1 MATNYVYEGKRLSY
15 TNTGSAIS
23 AGDVVVVG
31 KLLCVAL
38 EDIAAT
44 TGTGELATEGVWE
57 IPKVDAAVITQGQSI
72 TWDVSA
78 ASGAGEADDQAATPA
93 SGDLTLGCIA
103 WESKGATSGATIK
116 VKINVGPNTV
126 T

>member
-1 MATNYVYEGKRLSY
+1 MSNYFIQPGETITY
-15 TNTGSAIS
+15 TNGGSAIS

-31 KLLCVAL
+31 KLLCVAAT
-38 EDIAAT
+38 DIANGAS
-44 TGTGELATEGVWE
+44 GELYTSGVHD

-78 ASGAGEADDQAATPA
+78 GEADDQAATPA
-93 SGDLTLGCIA
+93 TGDLTLGCIA
-103 WESKGATSGATIK
+103 WESLGATTSARIK
-116 VKINVGPNTV
+116 VKLNVGPNTV